1 MQNEQIILDVE
12 MTGANRSFRKH
23 TSFLQ
28 LAEARIC
35 HRKVRIAF
43 PLPRRESCV
52 TKRAMLAALREAE
65 YAEWMA
71 SGGDYVSS
79 MHQPIS

>member
-1 MQNEQIILDVE
+1 MQKEQIIQDME
-12 MTGANRSFRKH
+12 MTSATRLFRKH
-23 TSFLQ
+23 TPFLQ
-28 LAEARIC
+28 LAESRTR
-35 HRKVRIAF
+35 HRKVRAAF